1 MVKSECSTTK
11 FISNYLNAD
20 VSRGDYDVN
29 RLQGKVALVVGAGS
43 VGTGWGNGKA
53 CAVLFAREGAR
64 VFAAD
69 KNKSAANETKRLIQ
83 DEGGSCEAFEADAVN
98 AESVRD
104 MVDACVSE
112 YSCIDVLQ
120 NNVGGSVPGGVVEMD
135 EEIWDANIDHNLKS
149 AFLSCKYAVPVM
161 LRSNAGAIVNVS
173 SIAGMRYH
181 RGRDMVSY
189 SAAKGGLMELTRAV
203 ALKYADTGLRANTV
217 VPGLMNTPLVTERIA
232 AQYGDG
238 DAERMIASRDAMCP
252 SGKMGDAWDVAY
264 ASLFLAS
271 DESKYVNGTELVVD
285 GGLTAQCG

>member
-1 MVKSECSTTK
+1 MLNFWGFTIK
-11 FISNYLNAD
+11 FISKHLSSD
-20 VSRGDYDVN
+20 VGRGDYDVN
-29 RLQGKVALVVGAGS
+29 RLQGKIALVVGAGS

-64 VFAAD
+64 VFAVD
-69 KNKSAANETKRLIQ
+69 KNKSAADETKRIIRK
-83 DEGGSCEAFEADAVN
+83 EGGTCVSFEADAVR

-104 MVDACVSE
+104 MIDACVGE
-112 YSCIDVLQ
+112 YGRIDTLQ
-120 NNVGGSVPGGVVEMD
+120 NNVGGSVPGGVVEMP
-135 EEIWDANIDHNLKS
+135 EEVWDANIDHNLKS

-161 LRSNAGAIVNVS
+161 LRSGSGSIVNVS

-181 RGRDMVSY
+181 RDRDMVSY

-203 ALKYADTGLRANTV
+203 ALKYADKGLRANTV

-238 DAERMIASRDAMCP
+238 DTGRMIASRDALCP

-285 GGLTAQCG
+285 GGLTAQCC

>member
-1 MVKSECSTTK
+1 MVKPDSVTTK
-11 FISNYLNAD
+11 CTSKYLNAD

-83 DEGGSCEAFEADAVN
+83 DEGGSCESFEADAVQ
-98 AESVRD
+98 AESVSD

-112 YSCIDVLQ
+112 YGSIDVLQ
-120 NNVGGSVPGGVVEMD
+120 NNVGGSVPGGVVEME

-149 AFLSCKYAVPVM
+149 AFLSCKYAIPVM
-161 LRSNAGAIVNVS
+161 LRSNTGAIVNVS
-173 SIAGMRYH
+173 SISGMRYH

-238 DAERMIASRDAMCP
+238 NAERMIASRDAMCP